1 MSPKVIVDQ
10 PIGEAADGRHDGLGF
25 EEYARVLADAAM
37 HTDGPFTIGVF
48 GDWGTGKTSLMRLMR
63 KELNSRPN
71 VVTVWFNAWRYER
84 EEHPLVPL
92 VGTIVRE
99 LERRAKQDSGLS
111 ATIRS
116 VTRALRSIAYGFSAT
131 ARLKMPGFAEVEAS
145 FVARDMID
153 RDEALTPDPLL
164 DRSLYYGAFAALDD
178 AKLEG
183 MRIVILID
191 DLDRCFPDKAIELLE
206 SIKLVLAQPGFI
218 FALGVSPKVLE
229 GYLAYKYQTAYG
241 LDDSHSASY
250 LDKIVQL
257 PYLIPAATERMDDFC
272 AALMNG
278 QDERIKED
286 LRLVLPQVGQAI
298 GGNPRAILRFFNN
311 LLVDEALS
319 EGSDERIPIQFFAIT
334 RCLTQYGT
342 QYGWSDRLAD
352 IEGSDELVKS
362 VIKWS
367 KDGESLKA
375 EAAKDSGPFVKFA
388 NELISDL
395 KLRELLFGEDGR
407 RWLEESA
414 LRSASISF
422 LRGQRRFS
430 ESDVIKPVGGYDV
443 FLSDLTADSDVT
455 VELTTAFS
463 ALGLQVLSSKM
474 FSPGDDRVQR
484 ITSGLTGSRVIC
496 VLVGERVSPQSR
508 DLDEVDDALNANS
521 AIRIIPI
528 LVGRATVDDLP
539 PRLRPF
545 ESVDLTQGDH
555 VKTIA
560 DLARFI
566 RRLK

>member
-1 MSPKVIVDQ
+1 MSPKMVVDQ
-10 PIGEAADGRHDGLGF
+10 PIGEAADGRQDGLGF
-25 EEYARVLADAAM
+25 HDYARALADAAM
-37 HTDGPFTIGVF
+37 STKGPFTIGVF

-63 KELNSRPN
+63 KELNSRES

-99 LERRAKQDSGLS
+99 LEQRAKQDSGLS

-116 VTRALRSIAYGFSAT
+116 VTKALRSIAYGFSAT

-218 FALGVSPKVLE
+218 FALGVSQKVLE
-229 GYLAYKYQTAYG
+229 GYLAYKYQTVYG
-241 LDDSHSASY
+241 LDGSHSASY

-257 PYLIPAATERMDDFC
+257 PYLIPAATERMDEFC
-272 AALMNG
+272 TSLMKD
-278 QDERIKED
+278 QDEKTKEN

-319 EGSDERIPIQFFAIT
+319 EASGARIPIQFFAIT
-334 RCLTQYGT
+334 RCLM
-342 QYGWSDRLAD
+342 QYGWSDRLAE
-352 IEGSDELVKS
+352 IEDSDELVES

-367 KDGESLKA
+367 EDDGSFKA
-375 EAAKDSGPFVKFA
+375 AAAMDSGPFVKFA

-395 KLRELLFGEDGR
+395 KLRQLLFGKEGR
-407 RWLEESA
+407 LWLEDSA
-414 LRSASISF
+414 LRPASIKF
-422 LRGQRRFS
+422 LRGQRRLS
-430 ESDVIKPVGGYDV
+430 ENDVISSTRGYDV
-443 FLSDLTADSDVT
+443 FLSQLTQDKDVT
-455 VELTTAFS
+455 VELTAAFTEKF
-463 ALGLQVLSSKM
+463 GLQVFSSTT
-474 FSPGDDRVQR
+474 FDPGDERVQR

-496 VLVGERVSPQSR
+496 VLAGERTSQQANV
-508 DLDEVDDALNANS
+508 LDELDAALNANS
-521 AIRIIPI
+521 TIRIIPV
-528 LVGRATVDDLP
+528 LVGNATPDDLP

-545 ESVDLTQGDH
+545 QWVDLTQGDREN
-555 VKTIA
+555 TIA
-560 DLARFI
+560 ELARFI
-566 RRLK
+566 RRLR